1 MDQTMKIG
9 GELEINRLGFG
20 AMRITGKGIWGPPED
35 RAGAI
40 ALLKH
45 VVESG
50 CNFIDTADS
59 YGPNVSEDLIGEAL
73 APYKKGLVIAT
84 KVGLTRPGPNQW
96 VPDCRPERIMACCEG
111 SLQRLKL
118 ETIDLYQLHRIDS
131 KVPLADQIGALLEL
145 KSQGKIRHIG
155 LSEVS
160 PEELAEVQ
168 KMTPIASVQNEYNL
182 ANRKSEAT
190 LAACETQNIA
200 FIPWFPLGGG
210 DTSALEA
217 KLQPVAD
224 RLGATPHQVALAW
237 LLQRSPVMVPIPG
250 TSSIEH
256 FDENMGA
263 LEIDL
268 GDAEMEKLA
277 A

>member
-9 GELEINRLGFG
+9 GELAINRLGFG
-20 AMRITGKGIWGPPED
+20 AMRITGKGVWGPPAD
-35 RAGAI
+35 RDGALK
-40 ALLKH
+40 LLKH

-50 CNFIDTADS
+50 CTFIDTADS
-59 YGPNVSEDLIGEAL
+59 YGPNVSEELIGEAL
-73 APYKKGLVIAT
+73 APYKAGLVIAT
-84 KVGLTRPGPNQW
+84 KCGLTRPGPNQW

-131 KVPLADQIGALLEL
+131 KVPLADQIGALVEL
-145 KSQGKIRHIG
+145 KQQGKIRHIG
-155 LSEVS
+155 LSEVT
-160 PEELAEVQ
+160 PAELAEVQ
-168 KMTPIASVQNEYNL
+168 KMTPVASVQNEYNL
-182 ANRKSEAT
+182 TNRKSEAT
-190 LAACETQNIA
+190 LAACEQQNIA

-210 DTSALEA
+210 DTTALEA
-217 KLQPVAD
+217 KLKPVAD

-263 LEIDL
+263 LGVDL
-268 GDAEMEKLA
+268 GAGEMEKLA

>member
-9 GELEINRLGFG
+9 GELAINRLGFG
-20 AMRITGKGIWGPPED
+20 AMRITGKGIWGPPAD
-35 RAGAI
+35 RDGAI
-40 ALLKH
+40 KLLKH

-59 YGPNVSEDLIGEAL
+59 YGPNVSEELIGEAL
-73 APYKKGLVIAT
+73 APYRAGLLIAT
-84 KVGLTRPGPNQW
+84 KVGLTRGGPGQW
-96 VPDCRPERIMACCEG
+96 APDCRPERIRQCCEG

-118 ETIDLYQLHRIDS
+118 EVIDLYQLHRIDS
-131 KVPLADQIGALLEL
+131 KVPLADQIGALVEL
-145 KSQGKIRHIG
+145 KQQGKIRHIG
-155 LSEVS
+155 LSEVT
-160 PEELAEVQ
+160 PEQLAEVQ
-168 KMTPIASVQNEYNL
+168 KLTPVASVQNEYNL

-190 LAACETQNIA
+190 LAACEQQNIA

-250 TSSIEH
+250 TSSIAH

-263 LEIDL
+263 LEVDL
-268 GDAEMEKLA
+268 GAGEMEKLA

>member
-1 MDQTMKIG
+1 MNQTMKIA
-9 GELEINRLGFG
+9 GEIEINRLGFG
-20 AMRITGKGIWGPPED
+20 AMRITGKGIWGPPAD
-35 RAGAI
+35 RDGAI
-40 ALLKH
+40 KLLKH
-45 VVESG
+45 VVDSG

-59 YGPNVSEDLIGEAL
+59 YGPNVSEELIGEAL

-84 KVGLTRPGPNQW
+84 KCGLVRTGPNQW
-96 VPDCRPERIMACCEG
+96 PVDCRPERLKTCCEG

-131 KVPLADQIGALLEL
+131 KVPLADQIGALVEL
-145 KSQGKIRHIG
+145 KNEGKIRHIG
-155 LSEVS
+155 LSEVT
-160 PEELAEVQ
+160 PAQLAEVQ
-168 KMTPIASVQNEYNL
+168 KLTPIASVQNEYNL
-182 ANRKSEAT
+182 TNRKSEAT
-190 LAACETQNIA
+190 LAACEQQNIA
-200 FIPWFPLGGG
+200 FIPWYPLGGG
-210 DTSALEA
+210 DTKNSEA

-263 LEIDL
+263 LDVDL
-268 GDAEMEKLA
+268 GAGEMEKLA